1 MKKAKDILLPLIK
14 IILGCALFGL
24 GFGMFLIP
32 SDLNAGGL
40 SGLSM
45 VLVHFIGHGSVGT
58 ITALLNLPLFII
70 GGFKIGKKFLIGSLI
85 GMVLSS
91 TAIDLFTMLP
101 APQVDPLMGAIYGGA
116 ICGVGLGMVFS
127 TGASTGGSDIIVRLL
142 KKRWQHVPIG
152 TINTIFDACVAIL
165 TGVVFMDISRALY
178 SGIAIFLCG
187 QIIDAVVYRFD
198 YSKVALIITKE
209 HQAVAGKISHEL
221 DRGVTY
227 LQGEGYYSHQE
238 FKVILTAVKRHQ
250 IASLKQLV
258 VDVDPN
264 AFIIVQEAHQ
274 VLGDGFSRYSKDGL

>member
-1 MKKAKDILLPLIK
+1 MKKAGKIFLPLIK

-45 VLVHFIGHGSVGT
+45 VLVHFIGRGSVGT
-58 ITALLNLPLFII
+58 LTALLNLPLFIV

-116 ICGVGLGMVFS
+116 ICGVGLGMVFA

-152 TINTIFDACVAIL
+152 VINTLFDACVAVL
-165 TGVVFMDISRALY
+165 TGLVFKDVSRALY

-209 HQAVAGKISHEL
+209 HQPVADKINAEL

-250 IASLKQLV
+250 IANLKQLV
-258 VDVDPN
+258 VEVDPN

>member
-1 MKKAKDILLPLIK
+1 MKKAGKIFLPLIK

-45 VLVHFIGHGSVGT
+45 VLVHFIGRGSVGT
-58 ITALLNLPLFII
+58 LTALLNLPLFIV

-116 ICGVGLGMVFS
+116 ICGVGLGMVFA

-152 TINTIFDACVAIL
+152 VINTLFDACVAIL
-165 TGVVFMDISRALY
+165 TGLVFKDVSRALY

-209 HQAVAGKISHEL
+209 HQPVADKINAEL

-250 IASLKQLV
+250 IANLKQLV